1 MLMVTARAARG
12 FTLIEMG
19 LSIALLAVIA
29 GIGVPVYQALQ
40 VRNDLDIAATSL
52 AQDYRRA
59 QVLSQAS
66 QGDSSWGVHVDNI
79 TGITLFKGT
88 GYAARDASYDEVY
101 SVPASISTTGLLSV
115 VFSRLTGLPQMIGTT
130 TFTSNANEVRT
141 VYVNAEG
148 TVNY

>member
-1 MLMVTARAARG
+1 MVTIRTQRG

-40 VRNDLDIAATSL
+40 VRNYLDVAATSL
-52 AQDYRRA
+52 TQDYRRA

-79 TGITLFKGT
+79 AGITLFKGT
-88 GYAARDASYDEVY
+88 GYATRDASYDEVY
-101 SVPASISTTGLLSV
+101 SIPASISITGLLSV
-115 VFSRLTGLPQMIGTT
+115 VFSRLTGLPQMTGTT
-130 TFTSNANEVRT
+130 TFTSNTNEGRT
-141 VYVNAEG
+141 VHINTEG
-148 TVNY
+148 TVSY